1 MLRIRTITQTGN
13 SDTYLS
19 TFYFGS
25 TSLSD
30 APTAASS
37 VLAFWT
43 GCKSRISSSMSISLD
58 PLALLVDPA
67 TGKPTDAA
75 GVSGTPVTG
84 TATGDVLPY
93 ATQGLLHLP
102 TGVYVNGRQLQG
114 RLFIPGP
121 CEVDSSAGFP
131 LSAYQSTIDSAA
143 TTLVTGT
150 LMWGIYS
157 RTHKQFKGIV
167 SPRTWNNWGIL
178 RSRRD
183 H

>member
-1 MLRIRTITQTGN
+1 MLRIRTITQNAN

-25 TSLSD
+25 TSTSD
-30 APTAASS
+30 APAAASS

-43 GCKSRISSSMSISLD
+43 ACKPRISSSMVISLD
-58 PLALLVDPA
+58 PVAVLVDVA

-75 GVSGTPVTG
+75 GVSGTAVTG

-93 ATQGLLHLP
+93 ATQGVLHLP
-102 TGVYVNGRQLQG
+102 TGTYVNGRQLQG

-131 LSAYQSTIDSAA
+131 ISPYQAAIDSAA
-143 TTLVTGT
+143 TTLVSGS
-150 LMWGIYS
+150 LMWGVYS

-167 SPRTWNNWGIL
+167 SPRTWNNWGVL
-178 RSRRD
+178 KSRRD